1 MVVFKPQ
8 RPKPLRDGLEPRRF
22 WSAIEVLCDIRAVDN
37 LRQETDGEFFN
48 AILGDDRLKAAFAI
62 VMPEFHTR
70 NIEWDGPFALRY
82 SEYLIRWD
90 KEELGL
96 RVYKLLDEPGTGY
109 PINLHPLTR
118 NPLHLL
124 PPPCNICLA

>member
-1 MVVFKPQ
+1 MVVLKPQ
-8 RPKPLRDGLEPRRF
+8 MPKALRTGLEPRRF
-22 WSAIEVLCDIRAVDN
+22 RSAIEVLCDIRAMDN

-70 NIEWDGPFALRY
+70 NIEWDGPFAFCY
-82 SEYLIRWD
+82 IEYLIRRG

-96 RVYKLLDEPGTGY
+96 RVYKLLD
-109 PINLHPLTR
+109 
-118 NPLHLL
+118 
-124 PPPCNICLA
+124 